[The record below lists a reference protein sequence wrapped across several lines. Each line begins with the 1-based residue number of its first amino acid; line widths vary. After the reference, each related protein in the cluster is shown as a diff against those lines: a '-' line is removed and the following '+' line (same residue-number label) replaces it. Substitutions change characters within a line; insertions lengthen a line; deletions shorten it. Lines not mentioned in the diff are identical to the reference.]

1 MTSVN
6 YFEPVRLY
14 TVHRFEGVNQPRRI
28 FGTGLDKAQALKR
41 AALAARI
48 WPERARPRLDV
59 SREFYPGR

>member
-1 MTSVN
+1 MSVN

-28 FGTGLDKAQALKR
+28 FGRELPKAEALKR
-41 AALAARI
+41 AALVSRI
-48 WPERARPRLDV
+48 WPERAKPRLDV

>member
-1 MTSVN
+1 MSVN

-28 FGTGLDKAQALKR
+28 FGRELPKAEALKR
-41 AALAARI
+41 AALVSRI
-48 WPERARPRLDV
+48 WPEKAAPRLDV

>member
-1 MTSVN
+1 MSVN

-28 FGTGLDKAQALKR
+28 FGRELPKAEALKI
-41 AALAARI
+41 AALVSRI
-48 WPERARPRLDV
+48 WPEKAAPRLDV